1 MKLRENEKSLNESM
15 LQLLFTTSRTFSTSS
30 KNLQVFQ
37 RGESCLMTLTSA
49 WYTFMEFA
57 DKCKKLYI
65 AWKLFISK
73 NNNLDNIKKEM
84 GKRYNQVLSKI

>member
-1 MKLRENEKSLNESM
+1 
-15 LQLLFTTSRTFSTSS
+15 
-30 KNLQVFQ
+30 
-37 RGESCLMTLTSA
+37 MTLTSA
-49 WYTFMEFA
+49 WYIFMEFA